1 MRLPVGERIFLV
13 LVVFAPESG
22 FLAAWFTAIVMEG
35 PMDRRPT
42 ASLLWTVGLSVF
54 MFVACLVW
62 YLTGRP
68 NQNASGPRSLGEAE
82 SAWAAEEGGGGADSC
97 GSGGGD

>member
-1 MRLPVGERIFLV
+1 V

-54 MFVACLVW
+54 AFVACLVW
-62 YLTGRP
+62 YLTGRS

-82 SAWAAEEGGGGADSC
+82 SAWAAEEGGGGCGAGSC
-97 GSGGGD
+97 GSGGGGGGGD